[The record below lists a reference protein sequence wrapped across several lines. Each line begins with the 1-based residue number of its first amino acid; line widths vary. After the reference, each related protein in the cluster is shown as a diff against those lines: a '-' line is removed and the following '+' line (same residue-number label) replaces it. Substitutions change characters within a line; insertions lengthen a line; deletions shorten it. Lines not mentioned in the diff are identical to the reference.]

1 MIPTLAAVSSLAQPK
16 ADPGTPQPRL
26 VKAAHEFEAQMMKEL
41 LKPLNSS
48 TSITGDEDDSGS
60 NGALGEYAQEALGRA
75 MSDRGGL
82 GIAHQI
88 IQHLSGNQSGNQS
101 DRKSVPG
108 NLSSNVVPAAFEGI
122 H

>member
-1 MIPTLAAVSSLAQPK
+1 MIPTLAALTGLNQPQTDSD
-16 ADPGTPQPRL
+16 APQPRL

-41 LKPLNSS
+41 LKPLNSG
-48 TSITGDEDDSGS
+48 TSITGEDEDSGS

-75 MSDRGGL
+75 MSDHGGL

-88 IQHLSGNQSGNQS
+88 IQHLSGNHSGNQYKS
-101 DRKSVPG
+101 DSSSD
-108 NLSSNVVPAAFEGI
+108 NLSSNVVRSGSRGL

>member
-1 MIPTLAAVSSLAQPK
+1 MIPTLAALTGSNQPQV
-16 ADPGTPQPRL
+16 DPGTPQPRL

-41 LKPLNSS
+41 LKPLNSG
-48 TSITGDEDDSGS
+48 TSITGEEEDSGS

-75 MSDRGGL
+75 MSDHGGL

-88 IQHLSGNQSGNQS
+88 IQHLSGNQTGNQS
-101 DRKSVPG
+101 RKDATSG
-108 NLSSNVVPAAFEGI
+108 NLVSNVVRADSKGI